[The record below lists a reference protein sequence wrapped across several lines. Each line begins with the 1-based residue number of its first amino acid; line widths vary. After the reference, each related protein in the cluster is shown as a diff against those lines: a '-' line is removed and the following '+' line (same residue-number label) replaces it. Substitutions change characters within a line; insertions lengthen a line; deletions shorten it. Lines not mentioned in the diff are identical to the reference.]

1 MDQPGGLAS
10 TQVEAQNA
18 AALQLA
24 IKQSLKQAA
33 LERELEAISEQFSQ
47 PCYNTKLQKTEPYHN
62 AFLRNLFGIRYIS
75 GEREKFQFEL
85 DRSVINILT
94 KLRQKTFMSAEFA
107 EKTHIELILQRIGQD
122 RYCFSAVARGI
133 AQGLH
138 HRFAGQNWGRNAVQP
153 AQATPATPATPA
165 ASDEAKKPKR
175 KRDAS
180 SPSAKSQKEPKQK
193 KSVDE
198 IHITKPIPADDDPI
212 FGLNGPM
219 RGTLIKYNTVDPQ
232 NVAKSIVLNPNITQT
247 SSKVFGHNGIRMGQ
261 FFPRQ
266 MAALAQGAHG
276 SSQAGISGTAED
288 GAYSVIVTGK
298 YSSLEKD
305 GLDKFEYCA
314 TGSMENTFKD
324 SLIESQGLKTMRRSL
339 MTKKPVRVLRGEN
352 TEFRYAPKVG
362 LRYDGLYTVAKEEQ
376 RVNGKGGVY
385 AVFVLEQVEGQAPV
399 DLSRPNAGDIAL
411 FGELKERLA

>member
-1 MDQPGGLAS
+1 MDQPGGPAS

-62 AFLRNLFGIRYIS
+62 AFLRNLFGVRHIS
-75 GEREKFQFEL
+75 GERAKFQFEL
-85 DRSVINILT
+85 DHDVINILT

-107 EKTHIELILQRIGQD
+107 EKTHIELILQRIGED
-122 RYCFSAVARGI
+122 RWGFSAVARGI

-138 HRFAGQNWGRNAVQP
+138 QRFAGQNWGRNAVQP
-153 AQATPATPATPA
+153 LQPLQPTQATSA
-165 ASDEAKKPKR
+165 ASDEGKKPKR
-175 KRDAS
+175 KRGA
-180 SPSAKSQKEPKQK
+180 SPSAKSQKEAKLK

-198 IHITKPIPADDDPI
+198 IHISKPIPADDDPI

-232 NVAKSIVLNPNITQT
+232 NVAKSIVLNPSITQI
-247 SSKVFGHNGIRMGQ
+247 SSKVFGHNGIPMGQ

-288 GAYSVIVTGK
+288 GAYSVIVTGR
-298 YSSLEKD
+298 YNGLEKD
-305 GLDKFEYCA
+305 GLEKFEYCA

-324 SLIESQGLKTMRRSL
+324 SLIESQGLKTMRTSL
-339 MTKKPVRVLRGEN
+339 MTKKPVRVLRGQN
-352 TEFRYAPKVG
+352 DEFRYAPKVG

-385 AVFVLEQVEGQAPV
+385 AVFVLERVEEQEPV
-399 DLSRPNAGDIAL
+399 DLSRPNAGDLVL

>member
-1 MDQPGGLAS
+1 MDQPEGLPS

-24 IKQSLKQAA
+24 IKQSLQQAA
-33 LERELEAISEQFSQ
+33 LERELQAISEQFSQ

-62 AFLRNLFGIRYIS
+62 AFLRNLFGVRHIS

-85 DRSVINILT
+85 DHGVINILT
-94 KLRQKTFMSAEFA
+94 KLRRKSLMSAEFA
-107 EKTHIELILQRIGQD
+107 EKTHIELILQRIGED

-138 HRFAGQNWGRNAVQP
+138 QRFAGQNWGKTAVAP
-153 AQATPATPATPA
+153 AQATSAG
-165 ASDEAKKPKR
+165 SDEGKKPKR

-180 SPSAKSQKEPKQK
+180 STSAKSQKEPKLK

-198 IHITKPIPADDDPI
+198 IHITKPIPADEDPI

-232 NVAKSIVLNPNITQT
+232 NVAKSIVLNPNITQI
-247 SSKVFGHNGIRMGQ
+247 SSKVFGHNGIHMGQ

-288 GAYSVIVTGK
+288 GAYSVIVTGR
-298 YSSLEKD
+298 YNSLEKD
-305 GLDKFEYCA
+305 GLEKFEYCA
-314 TGSMENTFKD
+314 TGSMDNTFKD
-324 SLIESQGLKTMRRSL
+324 SLIESQGLKTMRTSL
-339 MTKKPVRVLRGEN
+339 MTKKPVRVLRGQN
-352 TEFRYAPKVG
+352 DDFRYAPKVG

-385 AVFVLEQVEGQAPV
+385 AVFVLERVEEQEPV
-399 DLSRPNAGDIAL
+399 DLSRPNAGDIEL

>member
-1 MDQPGGLAS
+1 MEQPGGLAS

-85 DRSVINILT
+85 DRGVIYILT
-94 KLRQKTFMSAEFA
+94 KIRQKRFMSAEFA
-107 EKTHIELILQRIGQD
+107 EKTHIELILQRIGED

-133 AQGLH
+133 AQGLNQ
-138 HRFAGQNWGRNAVQP
+138 RFAGQNWGRNAVQP
-153 AQATPATPATPA
+153 AQATPATRA
-165 ASDEAKKPKR
+165 ASDEGKKPKP

-180 SPSAKSQKEPKQK
+180 SPSAKSQKEPKLK
-193 KSVDE
+193 KAVDE
-198 IHITKPIPADDDPI
+198 IHISKPIPADDDPI

-219 RGTLIKYNTVDPQ
+219 RGTLIKYNTADPQ
-232 NVAKSIVLNPNITQT
+232 TVAKSIVLNPNIAQI
-247 SSKVFGHNGIRMGQ
+247 SSKVFGHNGINMGQ

-288 GAYSVIVTGK
+288 GAYSVIVTGR
-298 YSSLEKD
+298 YNSLEKD
-305 GLDKFEYCA
+305 GLEKFEYCA
-314 TGSMENTFKD
+314 TGSTENTFKD
-324 SLIESQGLKTMRRSL
+324 SLIENLGLKTMRRSL
-339 MTKKPVRVLRGEN
+339 TTKKPVRVLRGEN
-352 TEFRYAPKVG
+352 NEFRYAPKVG
-362 LRYDGLYTVAKEEQ
+362 LRYDGLYTVVKEEQ

-385 AVFVLEQVEGQAPV
+385 AVFVLERMEGQEPV
-399 DLSRPNAGDIAL
+399 DLSRPNAADIKL